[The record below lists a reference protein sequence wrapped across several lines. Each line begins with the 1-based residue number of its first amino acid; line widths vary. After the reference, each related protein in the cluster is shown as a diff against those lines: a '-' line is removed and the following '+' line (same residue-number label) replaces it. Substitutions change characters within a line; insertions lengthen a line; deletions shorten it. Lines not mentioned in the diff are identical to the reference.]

1 MINMNDSKKEQ
12 LSAFMDGEIDGQDK
26 NLVDRLLK
34 DPELSDTWSRY
45 HLISD
50 CLKQNL
56 PERIDRD
63 LAANISK
70 SVQNEPAIVAPVRLS
85 HPLVK
90 PVTGFAIAA
99 SVTALAILGIQQQ
112 QLGGPHEI
120 PQDTLVQSV
129 PGSGS
134 GNVYAPVRQ
143 VSSGS
148 NEVVTECDE
157 QATRSNR
164 LKPGS
169 KQQAL
174 ADRGEDA
181 GAEGRGVNC
190 Q

>member
-12 LSAFMDGEIDGQDK
+12 LSSFMDGEIDGQDK
-26 NLVDRLLK
+26 KLVDRLLK

-63 LAANISK
+63 LAVNVSK

-85 HPLVK
+85 HPLIK

-120 PQDTLVQSV
+120 PQDTLVQTV
-129 PGSGS
+129 PGTGG

-148 NEVVTECDE
+148 NEVMTECDNQATGSNQVNSGNEE
-157 QATRSNR
+157 QA
-164 LKPGS
+164 LE
-169 KQQAL
+169 
-174 ADRGEDA
+174 DRVEGA
-181 GAEGRGVNC
+181 GADGRGVNC
-190 Q
+190 R